1 MLRRR
6 IVLAL
11 ALSAAFAAPAQQAEP
26 AADRAG
32 PAGRSPHAHAS
43 DPPQRYAPVDVAL
56 DADRIAA
63 LPRLDAVGTA
73 HGKTLHCQGVS
84 LAALLRASGA
94 MPAEPLRGAQLGRVL
109 VVTARDGYR
118 AAFALAEL
126 DPSLGAREVI
136 LADRCDGAALGADDG
151 PWRLL
156 VPAES
161 RPARWVRQVQS
172 LRVIDAP

>member
-6 IVLAL
+6 IALAF
-11 ALSAAFAAPAQQAEP
+11 ALSAAFAAQAQQTPAPAEKT
-26 AADRAG
+26 AADK
-32 PAGRSPHAHAS
+32 SPHAHAS
-43 DPPQRYAPVDVAL
+43 DPPQRFAPVDVAL
-56 DADRIAA
+56 DVDRIAA

-84 LAALLRASGA
+84 LAALLRAAGA

-136 LADRCDGAALGADDG
+136 LVDRCDGAALDADDG

-156 VPAES
+156 IPAES
-161 RPARWVRQVQS
+161 RPARWVRQVES